1 MTMTVGVFKN
11 RYMKDR
17 IVFRDLKREPFESLE
32 ALEDAVVE
40 NELDMFELK
49 DALREV
55 LLTLTAR
62 EERVIRERFF
72 DGKTLEEVGQSFSLT
87 RDRISQI
94 EKKAIRKMQHPAR
107 KELLADFA

>member
-1 MTMTVGVFKN
+1 MMAMTVGVFKN
-11 RYMKDR
+11 RYMKGR
-17 IVFRDLKREPFESLE
+17 ITFRDLKREPFESLE
-32 ALEDAVVE
+32 TVDEVFEDTFD
-40 NELDMFELK
+40 LFELK

-72 DGKTLEEVGQSFSLT
+72 NGKTLEEVGQVFSVT

-107 KELLADFA
+107 KELLEDFA